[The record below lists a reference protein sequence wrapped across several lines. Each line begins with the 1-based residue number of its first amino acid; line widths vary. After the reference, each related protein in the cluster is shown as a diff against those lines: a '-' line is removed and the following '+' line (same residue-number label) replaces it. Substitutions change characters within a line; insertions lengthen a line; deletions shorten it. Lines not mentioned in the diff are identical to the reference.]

1 MTRLPRVLP
10 AGIMVI
16 ALAALAA
23 AQGAPAKV
31 TVASTAFAA
40 NQPIPA
46 VYSGDGRDVSP
57 PLTWTGAPAATRE
70 FALICDDPDAPMPVP
85 FVHWVIY
92 KIPAA
97 AKGLP
102 EGVPQGSTVSGVA
115 ALAGALQGL
124 TGFGAAGYNGPAPPP
139 GSAHHY
145 HFTVYALNRPLTVR
159 PGLDKDALLDAMKG
173 HVIGQGELIGTYQ
186 R

>member
-1 MTRLPRVLP
+1 MVLG
-10 AGIMVI
+10 AH
-16 ALAALAA
+16 ALA
-23 AQGAPAKV
+23 QSVPAKI
-31 TVASTAFAA
+31 TVASTAFTA

-46 VYSGDGRDVSP
+46 MYTGDGRDVSP

-97 AKGLP
+97 ARGLP
-102 EGVPQGSTVSGVA
+102 EGVPHASTVSGVA
-115 ALAGALQGL
+115 ALTGALQGL

-139 GSAHHY
+139 GSAHRY
-145 HFTVYALNRPLTVR
+145 HFTVYALNAPLAVR
-159 PGLDKDALLDAMKG
+159 TGVDKNALLDAMKG
-173 HVIGQGELIGTYQ
+173 HIIGEGTLIGTYQ

>member
-1 MTRLPRVLP
+1 MVLGTRAV
-10 AGIMVI
+10 
-16 ALAALAA
+16 
-23 AQGAPAKV
+23 AQSAPATI

-46 VYSGDGRDVSP
+46 MYTGDGRDVSP

-115 ALAGALQGL
+115 ALTGALQG
-124 TGFGAAGYNGPAPPP
+124 
-139 GSAHHY
+139 
-145 HFTVYALNRPLTVR
+145 
-159 PGLDKDALLDAMKG
+159 
-173 HVIGQGELIGTYQ
+173 
-186 R
+186 